1 MRCRPSGDTLLSVSA
16 ASASDPAAKRLTD
29 QSATRFLLVLGLG
42 ALVLLALPAIDRWTW
57 VHVRMDGVYNKDW
70 GRLLRV
76 AGFAPTW
83 LLGAL
88 ILGLGRSGSAARDGW
103 RRVLQ
108 PSWFLVA
115 AIAVAGLLGE
125 LVKLVVRR
133 GRPGAAD
140 GAYTYLP
147 WDGHWSTGAIGLP
160 STHAIVAFAAAFALA
175 RIAPRTGPVWV
186 AIAAGCALT
195 RLLDGK
201 HFFSDV
207 LAAGVLAWGTVALL
221 GDVMT
226 PGPGGAAG

>member
-1 MRCRPSGDTLLSVSA
+1 VPA
-16 ASASDPAAKRLTD
+16 APASDPAAKRLTD
-29 QSATRFLLVLGLG
+29 HPAARFVLLLAAG
-42 ALVLLALPAIDRWTW
+42 ALVLVALPAIDRWTW
-57 VHVRMDGVYNKDW
+57 IHVRMDGVYNKDW
-70 GRLLRV
+70 GRLFRV

-88 ILGLGRSGSAARDGW
+88 ILGLARSGRAVRDGW
-103 RRVLQ
+103 RRVLL
-108 PSWFLVA
+108 PSGLLVA
-115 AIAVAGLLGE
+115 AIAVAGAIGE
-125 LVKLVVRR
+125 VVKLVVRR

-140 GAYTYLP
+140 AAYTYLP
-147 WDGHWSTGAIGLP
+147 WEGHWSTGAIGFP

-175 RIAPRTGPVWV
+175 RIAPRTGPVWL

-207 LAAGVLAWGTVALL
+207 LAAAVLAWGTVALL
-221 GDVMT
+221 GDIMT

>member
-1 MRCRPSGDTLLSVSA
+1 
-16 ASASDPAAKRLTD
+16 
-29 QSATRFLLVLGLG
+29 
-42 ALVLLALPAIDRWTW
+42 
-57 VHVRMDGVYNKDW
+57 
-70 GRLLRV
+70 
-76 AGFAPTW
+76 
-83 LLGAL
+83 
-88 ILGLGRSGSAARDGW
+88 
-103 RRVLQ
+103 VLQ

-125 LVKLVVRR
+125 VVKLVVRR

-186 AIAAGCALT
+186 AIATGCALT

-207 LAAGVLAWGTVALL
+207 VAAGVLAWGTVALL
-221 GDVMT
+221 DEVML